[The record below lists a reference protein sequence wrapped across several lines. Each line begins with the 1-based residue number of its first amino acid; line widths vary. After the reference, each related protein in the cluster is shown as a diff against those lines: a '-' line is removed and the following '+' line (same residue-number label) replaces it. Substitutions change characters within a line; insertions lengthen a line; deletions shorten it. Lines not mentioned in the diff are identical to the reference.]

1 MKFMKSP
8 QKEAFFNRSL
18 ERALQILCLF
28 KWDQEALTL
37 SQLSEASG
45 LHKATVLRLCS
56 TLMKYDFLRYRQ
68 DSRHYSLGLK
78 LFELGSILF
87 SSFSLRRIASTY
99 LDQLQSRLGKTV
111 FLGILENDELLY
123 MDKKEDPR
131 NPIRFTSQIG
141 TRRPPCFGMIGQILM
156 AFLPDQEV
164 NRLLKKKPLTS
175 FTKKTLVSEREFKE
189 RLLKIRKQGF
199 FVDEEEALDGISG
212 ISAPIRDYTGE
223 VIAGVGVGFI
233 SSSEDSKGK
242 KIIVQEVCE
251 AAKGI
256 SKEMGYRE
264 TGQLHRISIADPRGG
279 ASYVY
284 LSSRTRDGRSLGN
297 RRAK

>member
-1 MKFMKSP
+1 MKSMNRT
-8 QKEAFFNRSL
+8 QKEAFYNRSL

-28 KWDQEALTL
+28 KWDRQTLTL

-45 LHKATVLRLCS
+45 LHKATILRLCS

-78 LFELGSILF
+78 LFELGSIIF
-87 SSFSLRRIASTY
+87 SSFSLRRIASSY
-99 LDQLQSRLGKTV
+99 LDQLQSRLSKTV
-111 FLGILENDELLY
+111 FLGILENDELIY
-123 MDKKEDPR
+123 IDKKEDPR
-131 NPIRFTSQIG
+131 IPVRFTSQIG
-141 TRRPPCFGMIGQILM
+141 TRRPPYFGMLGQILM

-164 NRLLKKKPLTS
+164 NRLLKKTPLTPS
-175 FTKKTLVSEREFKE
+175 TKKSLASEKEFKE
-189 RLLKIRKQGF
+189 KLLRIRKQGF

-233 SSSEDSKGK
+233 SSSEHAKGK
-242 KIIVQEVCE
+242 KIIIKEVCE

-256 SKEMGYRE
+256 SKQMGYLERKRLEGFSE
-264 TGQLHRISIADPRGG
+264 TDQTS
-279 ASYVY
+279 
-284 LSSRTRDGRSLGN
+284 
-297 RRAK
+297 

>member
-1 MKFMKSP
+1 MNEP
-8 QKEAFFNRSL
+8 QKEAFYNRSL

-28 KWDQEALTL
+28 EWEQQALTL

-56 TLMKYDFLRYRQ
+56 TLIKYDFLRYRQ

-99 LDQLQSRLGKTV
+99 LDQLQARLGKTV
-111 FLGILENDELLY
+111 FLGILENDELIY
-123 MDKKEDPR
+123 IDKKEDPR

-141 TRRPPCFGMIGQILM
+141 TRRPPCFGMLGQILM

-164 NRLLKKKPLTS
+164 NRLLKKTPLTP
-175 FTKKTLVSEREFKE
+175 FTRKSLVSQKEFKE
-189 RLLKIRKQGF
+189 RLLRIRKQGF

-212 ISAPIRDYTGE
+212 VSAMIRDYTGE

-233 SSSEDSKGK
+233 SSSEDSQGK
-242 KIIVQEVCE
+242 RIIIKEVCE

-264 TGQLHRISIADPRGG
+264 TKRPRRISTNHVTGET
-279 ASYVY
+279 SYFFVPPGI
-284 LSSRTRDGRSLGN
+284 RAERSLGN
-297 RRAK
+297 RRTK

>member
-1 MKFMKSP
+1 MKFMNRS
-8 QKEAFFNRSL
+8 QKVTFYNRSL

-28 KWDQEALTL
+28 KWDRQTLTL

-45 LHKATVLRLCS
+45 LHKATILRLCS

-78 LFELGSILF
+78 LFELGSIIF
-87 SSFSLRRIASTY
+87 SSFSLRRIASSY
-99 LDQLQSRLGKTV
+99 LDQLQSRLSKTV
-111 FLGILENDELLY
+111 FLGILENDELIY
-123 MDKKEDPR
+123 IDKKEDPR
-131 NPIRFTSQIG
+131 IPVRFTSQIG
-141 TRRPPCFGMIGQILM
+141 TRRPPYFGMLGQILM

-164 NRLLKKKPLTS
+164 NRLLKKTPLTPS
-175 FTKKTLVSEREFKE
+175 TKKSLASEKEFKE
-189 RLLKIRKQGF
+189 KLLRIRKQGF

-233 SSSEDSKGK
+233 SSSEHAKGK
-242 KIIVQEVCE
+242 KIIIKEVCE

-256 SKEMGYRE
+256 SKQMGYLERKRLEGFSE
-264 TGQLHRISIADPRGG
+264 TDQTS
-279 ASYVY
+279 
-284 LSSRTRDGRSLGN
+284 
-297 RRAK
+297 

>member
-1 MKFMKSP
+1 MKFMNRP
-8 QKEAFFNRSL
+8 QKEAFYNRSL

-28 KWDQEALTL
+28 KWDQQTLTL

-99 LDQLQSRLGKTV
+99 LDQLQARLGKTV
-111 FLGILENDELLY
+111 FLGILENDELIY
-123 MDKKEDPR
+123 IDKKEDPKI
-131 NPIRFTSQIG
+131 PIRFTSQIG
-141 TRRPPCFGMIGQILM
+141 TRRPPCFGMLGQILM

-164 NRLLKKKPLTS
+164 NRLLKKTPLTP
-175 FTKKTLVSEREFKE
+175 FTRKSLVSEREFKE

-212 ISAPIRDYTGE
+212 VSAPIRDYTGE

-233 SSSEDSKGK
+233 SSPEDAQGK
-242 KIIVQEVCE
+242 KIIIKEVCE
-251 AAKGI
+251 AAKSI
-256 SKEMGYRE
+256 SRQMGYLERKRLE
-264 TGQLHRISIADPRGG
+264 EFSKADQT
-279 ASYVY
+279 A
-284 LSSRTRDGRSLGN
+284 
-297 RRAK
+297 

>member
-1 MKFMKSP
+1 MKSMNRP
-8 QKEAFFNRSL
+8 HKEAFYNRSL

-28 KWDQEALTL
+28 KWNQQTLTL

-56 TLMKYDFLRYRQ
+56 TLIKYDFLRYRQ

-78 LFELGSILF
+78 LFELGSIIF

-99 LDQLQSRLGKTV
+99 LDQLQVRLGKTV
-111 FLGILENDELLY
+111 FLGILEKDELIY
-123 MDKKEDPR
+123 IDKKEDPR
-131 NPIRFTSQIG
+131 IPIRFTSQIG
-141 TRRPPCFGMIGQILM
+141 TRRPPHFGMLGQILM
-156 AFLPDQEV
+156 AFLPDQEI
-164 NRLLKKKPLTS
+164 NRLLKKSFLTP
-175 FTKKTLVSEREFKE
+175 FTKKSLVSEKEFKE
-189 RLLKIRKQGF
+189 RLLRIRKQGF

-233 SSSEDSKGK
+233 SSSEDAKGK
-242 KIIVQEVCE
+242 KIIIKEVCE
-251 AAKGI
+251 AAKGV

-264 TGQLHRISIADPRGG
+264 TRRLQRISPTDPMEEHLI
-279 ASYVY
+279 SVY
-284 LSSRTRDGRSLGN
+284 P
-297 RRAK
+297 

>member
-1 MKFMKSP
+1 MDRS
-8 QKEAFFNRSL
+8 QKGTFYNRSL

-28 KWDQEALTL
+28 KLDQQTLTL

-78 LFELGSILF
+78 LFELGSIIF
-87 SSFSLRRIASTY
+87 SSFSLRRNASSY

-111 FLGILENDELLY
+111 FLGILENDELIY
-123 MDKKEDPR
+123 VDKKEDPR
-131 NPIRFTSQIG
+131 IPIRVTSQIG
-141 TRRPPCFGMIGQILM
+141 TRRPPYFGMLGQILM

-164 NRLLKKKPLTS
+164 NRLLRKTPLTP
-175 FTKKTLVSEREFKE
+175 FTKKSLVREKEFTE
-189 RLLKIRKQGF
+189 RLLRIRKQGF

-233 SSSEDSKGK
+233 SSSEDAKRK
-242 KIIVQEVCE
+242 KMIIKEVCE
-251 AAKGI
+251 AAQGI
-256 SKEMGYRE
+256 SKQMGYLERKGFKNFSK
-264 TGQLHRISIADPRGG
+264 TNPAR
-279 ASYVY
+279 
-284 LSSRTRDGRSLGN
+284 
-297 RRAK
+297 